1 MFKLWIT
8 LLVFSVPF
16 SQQQD
21 DLQEFMEQAK
31 EDYKILGMAIE
42 AFRSNEQILRGHVG
56 VRHADDPT
64 PIEEDDRY
72 MLGDASKAIT
82 AVLAARIV
90 DAGFLT
96 WNSTIGEV
104 LGDHLVGG
112 SLLAQSTLFDL
123 LVQHGQ
129 MMDNS
134 DLLKSEEFM
143 DWYDQVWE
151 VSEWNDSE
159 KNVEQRLSMA
169 KFLTNCE
176 DENENGRC
184 DFCEEDVCLGKFS
197 QFTYSVAVSMLE
209 KITGKPFE
217 VMLEEEVFGPLGISN
232 CGVGPTTLDPS
243 LPPSQPWSHFSGPW
257 GVYNIPL
264 SPGNQTNMPSSMA
277 PDTGLHCSLDSW
289 KIFLSSYITRD
300 QSFLSQDTWEL
311 LVTPHNKIGGYL
323 DYAMGFF
330 VDHSNPIAGSILWQP
345 SSSDAYSNKYYAE
358 LIVLPQADIGIV
370 FGLNTGMKEGM
381 RQKVG
386 MTKILRFVEDHI
398 YQKYG
403 VSLGLERL
411 TTVSY

>member
-1 MFKLWIT
+1 M
-8 LLVFSVPF
+8 
-16 SQQQD
+16 
-21 DLQEFMEQAK
+21 
-31 EDYKILGMAIE
+31 G
-42 AFRSNEQILRGHVG
+42 
-56 VRHADDPT
+56 
-64 PIEEDDRY
+64 
-72 MLGDASKAIT
+72 
-82 AVLAARIV
+82 
-90 DAGFLT
+90 
-96 WNSTIGEV
+96 
-104 LGDHLVGG
+104 GG

-143 DWYDQVWE
+143 NWYDQVWE

-209 KITGKPFE
+209 KITGKSFE
-217 VMLEEEVFGPLGISN
+217 VMLEEEVF
-232 CGVGPTTLDPS
+232 
-243 LPPSQPWSHFSGPW
+243 GPW

-311 LVTPHNKIGGYL
+311 LVTPHNKIEGYL

-386 MTKILRFVEDHI
+386 MMKILRFVEDHI